1 MKKVLIW
8 GKIAYFGKWE
18 ISHLRYSLYGIDSSI
33 RIGLFLYNFPKNFS
47 DIKNVSSI
55 S

>member
-8 GKIAYFGKWE
+8 GESAYLGEIAYVGKWE

-33 RIGLFLYNFPKNFS
+33 RIGLFVYNRK
-47 DIKNVSSI
+47 
-55 S
+55 